1 MCAKYLFM
9 LCLLAYSAEAQ
20 TKIFNVKDYGASA
33 DGSTDNSVAFVK
45 AWSDACKWKGDTNV
59 VIPEGTYMLRSVI
72 FNGPCNGAIT
82 FQINGVL
89 KAPVDPALLA
99 DQKWINFRYVD
110 KLTVNGG
117 GTLDGQGTATRQK
130 CLNNSCQILF
140 TSMDLDFITNG
151 RIENLHSFD
160 SKGGHFIVFGSTN
173 MTFTNLSLISPANN
187 RNTDGIKI
195 SHTNGIN
202 ITSVTIATGD
212 DCVAMISGTKNVRI
226 TDVFCGPGHG
236 ISVGSLGGGNPLELP
251 VEDIVVMNCT
261 FNGSSNGVQ
270 IKTWPFPLK
279 TPLKVSNFT
288 YEDIIMINVQNP
300 IFINQQYCPEHNCDM
315 SKSSSVQIS
324 NVSYKNIRG
333 SSATD
338 VAVNFNCSKEVPCQD
353 VTVEDID
360 LMSSGGKGRQKLS
373 NFCFNV
379 KGSSFGKQIPP
390 SCVASNRFVSAPL
403 PN

>member
-33 DGSTDNSVAFVK
+33 DGSTDNT
-45 AWSDACKWKGDTNV
+45 WSDACKWKGDTNV

-82 FQINGVL
+82 FQIN
-89 KAPVDPALLA
+89 
-99 DQKWINFRYVD
+99 
-110 KLTVNGG
+110 G

-160 SKGGHFIVFGSTN
+160 SKGGHFIVFGSAN
-173 MTFTNLSLISPANN
+173 MTFTKLSLISPANN

-212 DCVAMISGTKNVRI
+212 DCVAMISGAKNVRI

-288 YEDIIMINVQNP
+288 YEDIVMINVQNP
-300 IFINQQYCPEHNCDM
+300 IFINQQYCPEHNCDL